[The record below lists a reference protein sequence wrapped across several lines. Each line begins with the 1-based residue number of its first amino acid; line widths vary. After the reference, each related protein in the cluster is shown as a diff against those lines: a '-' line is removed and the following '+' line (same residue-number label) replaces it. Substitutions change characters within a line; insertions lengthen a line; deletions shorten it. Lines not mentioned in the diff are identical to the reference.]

1 MNDTLKVLSTYPE
14 IGIGTSFFSTLI
26 GFLQVLNPILTFISL
41 SIGVTVG
48 LMTLYAKF
56 KGWLIVN
63 FIAFMWGFFLVFIGG
78 FVIYKNM
85 IFDIDDIYD
94 DEEWE

>member
-1 MNDTLKVLSTYPE
+1 
-14 IGIGTSFFSTLI
+14 
-26 GFLQVLNPILTFISL
+26 
-41 SIGVTVG
+41 
-48 LMTLYAKF
+48 
-56 KGWLIVN
+56 
-63 FIAFMWGFFLVFIGG
+63 MWGFFLVFIGG